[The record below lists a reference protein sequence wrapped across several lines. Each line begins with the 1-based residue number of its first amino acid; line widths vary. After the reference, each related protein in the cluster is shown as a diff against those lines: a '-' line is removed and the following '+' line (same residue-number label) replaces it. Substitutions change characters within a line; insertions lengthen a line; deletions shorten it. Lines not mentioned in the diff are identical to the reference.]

1 MNKPR
6 TRALGIGGLIVTSLV
21 VLGSL
26 VYWRLV
32 SPNGAAA
39 SIESSG
45 RRPDFL
51 YTEEVVPTTPP
62 LQSSLALDQVA
73 AGFTLPDLF
82 DESQVYKLEDYAGRA
97 VILNFWT
104 SWCGPCM
111 DEMPALQRAYA
122 SRKDEGLTVL
132 GINGT
137 HIDNLED
144 ARTFVTELNLTF
156 PVLRDDKGLVSDDKY
171 RVIGL
176 PTSVFIT
183 RSGKV
188 SYIQI
193 GVMTE
198 EEVEAYSSQL
208 LVGEY
213 VGP

>member
-1 MNKPR
+1 
-6 TRALGIGGLIVTSLV
+6 
-21 VLGSL
+21 
-26 VYWRLV
+26 
-32 SPNGAAA
+32 
-39 SIESSG
+39 
-45 RRPDFL
+45 
-51 YTEEVVPTTPP
+51 
-62 LQSSLALDQVA
+62 
-73 AGFTLPDLF
+73 
-82 DESQVYKLEDYAGRA
+82 
-97 VILNFWT
+97 
-104 SWCGPCM
+104 M